1 MCLCLPCLLMCV
13 PVYLFSLVWA
23 CVPCLLF
30 VQECSM
36 SPSLHV
42 YHVSVSISVWCLL
55 VCEHEYH
62 DSRVCTCVSCL
73 LVVVLVY
80 QVSVYVHVYHVSVF
94 LCLRLVKHKIRDCL
108 RNSTFRCLTISE
120 TFESICSGRGKKKC
134 FHCLRN
140 VGDSE
145 NNG

>member
-1 MCLCLPCLLMCV
+1 MVEWSILIGSKPCVSCLCMCLCLPCLLMYV

-30 VQECSM
+30 VQECSI
-36 SPSLHV
+36 SRSLHM
-42 YHVSVSISVWCLL
+42 YHVSISVWCLL

-94 LCLRLVKHKIRDCL
+94 LCFKTQ
-108 RNSTFRCLTISE
+108 N
-120 TFESICSGRGKKKC
+120 RGLPLKLN
-134 FHCLRN
+134 FQVSHHI
-140 VGDSE
+140 
-145 NNG
+145 